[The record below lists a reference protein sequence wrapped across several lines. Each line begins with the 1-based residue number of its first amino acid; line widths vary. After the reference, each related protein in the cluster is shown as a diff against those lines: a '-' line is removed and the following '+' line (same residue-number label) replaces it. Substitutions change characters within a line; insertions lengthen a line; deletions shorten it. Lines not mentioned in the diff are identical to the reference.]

1 MGLFLVGTTEI
12 SLQEA
17 SSTPVMCLKALTIP
31 RSLRSICCLHVGLS
45 LFFVREVCHVKGG
58 LEFKALSDKTLSRDV
73 GGTNLGTAVTAP
85 KHPREASL
93 LEVLHAEILLH
104 LSKQSEDMLLLTCSL
119 ANEKIINK
127 KKKIETFSLL

>member
-1 MGLFLVGTTEI
+1 MGITEI

-17 SSTPVMCLKALTIP
+17 SSTLVMCLRALTIP

-58 LEFKALSDKTLSRDV
+58 LEFKTLSGKTLSLHV
-73 GGTNLGTAVTAP
+73 GDSNLGSAVIAP

-93 LEVLHAEILLH
+93 PEVLDASVLLH
-104 LSKQSEDMLLLTCSL
+104 LSKKSENMILLSCSL
-119 ANEKIINK
+119 SN
-127 KKKIETFSLL
+127 